1 MSSMG
6 HRRKLLRKYKLKM
19 IDDTYDMLV
28 VVVAIITM

>member
-1 MSSMG
+1 MG
-6 HRRKLLRKYKLKM
+6 HHRNLLRKYKLKM

>member
-1 MSSMG
+1 MG

-28 VVVAIITM
+28 VVVAIITV